1 MIKQRGVVV
10 FIQFVFL
17 LLLLSFVI
25 SLFFW
30 GVGVGRFSFFI
41 ISIVVSFFCLFVS
54 LLLLRHSICNI
65 SRTANHT
72 GVMLLG
78 DPDSQEHKHT
88 MYTFTSRRQA
98 HQHRRLLVNVFRLFL
113 QVGLWS
119 APSTP
124 PLPPDLFH
132 ISSRGR
138 SLSRGRTATRS
149 GEDRESAPRRLTR
162 RGCRGRKRET
172 QRGEKALTRSSVDGK
187 G

>member
-10 FIQFVFL
+10 FIQFVFFVVVVCNF
-17 LLLLSFVI
+17 SF
-25 SLFFW
+25 F
-30 GVGVGRFSFFI
+30 GGVGRALFIFYNIHCCFF
-41 ISIVVSFFCLFVS
+41 FFVCLFFAS
-54 LLLLRHSICNI
+54 FLLLRHSICNI

-98 HQHRRLLVNVFRLFL
+98 HQHRRLLVNVFHLFL

-124 PLPPDLFH
+124 PGPSGPLPHLLPRPPPVTWSNSDQV
-132 ISSRGR
+132 RG
-138 SLSRGRTATRS
+138 GQ
-149 GEDRESAPRRLTR
+149 RERPPQADEK
-162 RGCRGRKRET
+162 GM
-172 QRGEKALTRSSVDGK
+172 QGEKEGDAERREGSDQELC
-187 G
+187 